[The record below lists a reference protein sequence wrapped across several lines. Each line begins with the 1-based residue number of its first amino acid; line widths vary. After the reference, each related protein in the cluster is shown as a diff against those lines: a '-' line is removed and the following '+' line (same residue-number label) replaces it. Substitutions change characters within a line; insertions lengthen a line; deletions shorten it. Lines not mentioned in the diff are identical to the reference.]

1 VDGANILIKFQEQGE
16 TEMAA
21 TKRSLVNVDEMAV
34 ARNENESLPTLFGRL
49 GDDVMQLFNSQLALF
64 KVEIKEEASAYAR
77 GAALIAVG
85 AAIAMVG
92 FALLNVAIAFGVS
105 TLFAQANFSQP
116 ASYALGFVV
125 TGAFYVL
132 LGAIVV
138 LVMKNRLAKQRIVP
152 PMTVAE
158 LRKDKQWL
166 KNEL

>member
-1 VDGANILIKFQEQGE
+1 
-16 TEMAA
+16 MAA
-21 TKRSLVNVDEMAV
+21 TKTSLTRNDELTPRSDA
-34 ARNENESLPTLFGRL
+34 ENLPTLFSRL
-49 GDDVMQLFNSQLALF
+49 GDDVMELFNSQLALV

-77 GAALIAVG
+77 NIAVIAIG
-85 AAIAMVG
+85 AVIATIG
-92 FALLNVAIAFGVS
+92 FALLNVAIAFAVS

-132 LGAIVV
+132 VGGIVV
-138 LVMKNRLAKQRIVP
+138 LLMKNRLAKQEFVP
-152 PMTVAE
+152 RRTVAE

>member
-1 VDGANILIKFQEQGE
+1 
-16 TEMAA
+16 MAA
-21 TKRSLVNVDEMAV
+21 PRTSLTK
-34 ARNENESLPTLFGRL
+34 NERVEELATRADAENLPGLFSRL

-77 GAALIAVG
+77 SVTMIAIGAVIAT
-85 AAIAMVG
+85 VG
-92 FALLNVAIAFGVS
+92 FALLNVAIAFAVS

-125 TGAFYVL
+125 TGGFYVL
-132 LGAIVV
+132 VGAIVV
-138 LVMKNRLAKQRIVP
+138 MLMKNRLAKRDLVP
-152 PMTVAE
+152 HRTVQE